1 MKIQPVLG
9 NYLYNTHKQIELN
22 SKFKNILDKCIH
34 NDVKYNHKGDITIF
48 VKNGG

>member
-1 MKIQPVLG
+1 MKIQPVSS

-34 NDVKYNHKGDITIF
+34 NDVKYKHKR
-48 VKNGG
+48 